1 MILAWSVLL
10 DSNTGMCVLF
20 IVLLWQRDGK
30 GWSTLLLTMIVQ
42 LSTLWFYFWERVII
56 QIELVIR
63 SLP

>member
-1 MILAWSVLL
+1 MILAWSVLF
-10 DSNTGMCVLF
+10 DSNTWMCVLF

-42 LSTLWFYFWERVII
+42 LSTLWFYFRERVII

-63 SLP
+63 SLL

>member
-1 MILAWSVLL
+1 MILAWSVLF
-10 DSNTGMCVLF
+10 DSNTWMCVLF

-42 LSTLWFYFWERVII
+42 LSTLWFYFRERVII

>member
-10 DSNTGMCVLF
+10 DSNTWMCVLF

-42 LSTLWFYFWERVII
+42 LSTLWFYFRERVII

-63 SLP
+63 SLL